1 MIGIRADANDK
12 IAMGHLMRC
21 ISIAVRLK
29 ELGQDVLFIMSQP
42 YGVDFLNDKGL
53 EYVSLGNDYD
63 DKHSEVADLI
73 KVIEE
78 NNIDKL
84 LIDSYQVDAFYMSR
98 VKECGVK
105 LIYMDD
111 MLLERYPVD
120 ALVNYTIGIENGGYD
135 GFEYT
140 DVKLLLGADYIPL
153 RPEFS
158 EESIEIKD
166 KVENVF
172 ITTGGTDE
180 FGMIVAL
187 TETLSS
193 EAFRHLRKT
202 IVVGKFFKDD
212 EKIAELAAEYG
223 NIDFHK
229 DVKDICS
236 IMKTSDVAI
245 SAGGT
250 TLAELSACGIPTIC
264 FSVADNQLGGVK
276 AYSDNKVM
284 YYAGDVREDKM
295 NVQLRIRGM
304 LMKLMHRKE
313 LREEYARNART
324 IVDGKGAVRIAK
336 AITEL

>member
-1 MIGIRADANDK
+1 MIGIRVDANDK
-12 IAMGHLMRC
+12 IAMGHIMRC

-42 YGVDFLNDKGL
+42 YGGDFLKDKGF
-53 EYVSLGNDYD
+53 EYISLDNDYS
-63 DKHSEVADLI
+63 DKHSEIADLI
-73 KVIEE
+73 KVIKD

-84 LIDSYQVDAFYMSR
+84 LIDSYQVDATYMSM

-111 MLLERYPVD
+111 MLLELYPVD
-120 ALVNYTIGIENGGYD
+120 VLVNYTIGIENGGYD
-135 GFEYT
+135 GFDYT
-140 DVKLLLGADYIPL
+140 CAKLLLGADYIPL

-158 EESIEIKD
+158 EEPIEIKD

-180 FGMIVAL
+180 FGMVVDL
-187 TETLSS
+187 VNTLSS
-193 EAFRHLRKT
+193 DAFRYLKKNV
-202 IVVGKFFKDD
+202 VVGKFFKDD
-212 EKIAELAAEYG
+212 DKIAELSAEYG
-223 NIDFHK
+223 NIDFYK

-236 IMKTSDVAI
+236 IMKACDVAI

-276 AYSDNKVM
+276 AYSDRKIM
-284 YYAGDVREDKM
+284 YYAGDVRDSKR
-295 NVQLRIRGM
+295 NIIAFVRAR
-304 LMKLMHRKE
+304 LMKMVYEKD
-313 LREEYARNART
+313 LRENFSREARKY
-324 IVDGKGAVRIAK
+324 VDGQGAIRIAK
-336 AITEL
+336 VIAEL

>member
-1 MIGIRADANDK
+1 MIGIRVDANDK

-63 DKHSEVADLI
+63 DKHSEVADLV

-84 LIDSYQVDAFYMSR
+84 LLDSYQVDATYMSM

-120 ALVNYTIGIENGGYD
+120 ALVNYTIGIEDGGYD
-135 GFEYT
+135 NFDYDG
-140 DVKLLLGADYIPL
+140 VKLLLGADYIPL
-153 RPEFS
+153 RSEFGK
-158 EESIEIKD
+158 EPIDIKD

-172 ITTGGTDE
+172 ITTGGTDK
-180 FGMIVAL
+180 FGMVL
-187 TETLSS
+187 DLVNTLSS
-193 EAFRHLRKT
+193 DGFRHLKKNV
-202 IVVGKFFKDD
+202 VVGKFFKDD
-212 EKIAELAAEYG
+212 EKIAELAAKYG

-236 IMKTSDVAI
+236 IMKTCDVAI

-276 AYSDNKVM
+276 AYSDRKIM
-284 YYAGDVREDKM
+284 YYAGDVRDSKW
-295 NVQLRIRGM
+295 NIIAFVRAR
-304 LMKLMHRKE
+304 LMKMMYEKDMREAFSREARK
-313 LREEYARNART
+313 Y
-324 IVDGKGAVRIAK
+324 VDGKGAIRIAK
-336 AITEL
+336 AIAEL